1 MRFSK
6 FGAVSIIA
14 GLLILVGMFLFRFNT
29 HAPFVDDLL
38 QMIVVLIEG
47 SVAAFALLLLV
58 IGILL
63 FVI

>member
-14 GLLILVGMFLFRFNT
+14 GLLILVGMFLFLFNT
-29 HAPFVDDLL
+29 PKPFVDDLL
-38 QMIVVLIEG
+38 QMVVVLIEG